1 MIEYVA
7 KKNMPI
13 IMATGDATLSEID
26 EAVSIIKNANNN
38 QLVLLQCITNYPS
51 QIESANINV
60 LKTYQTAFN
69 VLTGYSDHSPGDL
82 VVLGSIAL
90 GGCVVEKHFTL
101 DKKDKGPDHPH
112 SLNPEEFSEMVK
124 NIRLMEKALG
134 SSKKDVVE
142 EENETV
148 IVQRRGLYA
157 AKDIR
162 SGEIITTE
170 KIEVLRPALG
180 ILPKYKQV
188 ILGKSP
194 KIDIKKGEPIYWE
207 NF

>member
-1 MIEYVA
+1 
-7 KKNMPI
+7 
-13 IMATGDATLSEID
+13 
-26 EAVSIIKNANNN
+26 
-38 QLVLLQCITNYPS
+38 
-51 QIESANINV
+51 
-60 LKTYQTAFN
+60 
-69 VLTGYSDHSPGDL
+69 
-82 VVLGSIAL
+82 
-90 GGCVVEKHFTL
+90 
-101 DKKDKGPDHPH
+101 
-112 SLNPEEFSEMVK
+112 
-124 NIRLMEKALG
+124 MEKALG